1 MDKGYIMLSRKFF
14 TNDIWQAARAY
25 NESEAWLD
33 LIQSA
38 RFEASETTS
47 RIGGRE
53 ITWGRGQYPASN
65 RFLAK
70 KWGRSETWVKATL
83 ARFKKMGMI
92 QTECTQGMNVIT
104 LLNFDRYNY
113 IENPQSNPPRNPLN
127 EIDISEL
134 QALLTRLKTHQ
145 ETHTGENTG
154 FSQILKPSVSPN
166 NNKENTLR
174 ESLNTREELFNNFK
188 DELLGD
194 EEWRRYACQISGLS
208 VAFNDLIPGELD
220 NFLAWMVSTGEGDT
234 LKTIDDVKRRFTY
247 WWQGTGLRAY
257 NQRHNGGTRKETFG
271 GYTSHAGAYGKREAP
286 AKTGVQPS
294 EEARKDYTERF

>member
-1 MDKGYIMLSRKFF
+1 MVRPNKEGLDYFPFDVDFFSDEKIGSISGEFGIKGEITAIKLLCAIYRNGYFILWNDALKMSLLRGLPGISLELLEQIVTRLVRWGFFEQTLFSTVSVLTSKGIQERYFKAIKRRKDSSNYPYLLVNVDNNKVNVSN
-14 TNDIWQAARAY
+14 NDI
-25 NESEAWLD
+25 
-33 LIQSA
+33 
-38 RFEASETTS
+38 
-47 RIGGRE
+47 
-53 ITWGRGQYPASN
+53 
-65 RFLAK
+65 
-70 KWGRSETWVKATL
+70 
-83 ARFKKMGMI
+83 
-92 QTECTQGMNVIT
+92 NVST
-104 LLNFDRYNY
+104 
-113 IENPQSNPPRNPLN
+113 NPIKER
-127 EIDISEL
+127 
-134 QALLTRLKTHQ
+134 K
-145 ETHTGENTG
+145 G
-154 FSQILKPSVSPN
+154 
-166 NNKENTLR
+166 NKNR
-174 ESLNTREELFNNFK
+174 ESLNTRETLFENFK
-188 DELLGD
+188 NELLGD

>member
-1 MDKGYIMLSRKFF
+1 MARPNKEGLDYFPFDVDFFSDEKIGSISGEFGIKGEITAIKLLCAIYRNGYFILWNDALKMSLLRGLPGISLELLEQIVTRLVRWGFFEQTLFSTVSVLTSKGIQERYFKAIKRRKDSSNYPYLLVNVDNNKVNVSN
-14 TNDIWQAARAY
+14 NDI
-25 NESEAWLD
+25 
-33 LIQSA
+33 
-38 RFEASETTS
+38 
-47 RIGGRE
+47 
-53 ITWGRGQYPASN
+53 
-65 RFLAK
+65 
-70 KWGRSETWVKATL
+70 
-83 ARFKKMGMI
+83 
-92 QTECTQGMNVIT
+92 NVNT
-104 LLNFDRYNY
+104 
-113 IENPQSNPPRNPLN
+113 NPIKER
-127 EIDISEL
+127 
-134 QALLTRLKTHQ
+134 K
-145 ETHTGENTG
+145 G
-154 FSQILKPSVSPN
+154 
-166 NNKENTLR
+166 NKNR
-174 ESLNTREELFNNFK
+174 ESLNTREELFKNFK

>member
-1 MDKGYIMLSRKFF
+1 MARPNKEGIDYFPFDVDFFSDEKIGSISGEFGIKGEITAIKLLCAIYRNGYFILWNDALKMSLLRGLPGISLELLEQIVTRLVRWGFFEQTLFSTVSVLTSKGIQERYFKAIKRRKDSSNYPYLLVNVDNNKVNVSN
-14 TNDIWQAARAY
+14 NDI
-25 NESEAWLD
+25 NVNTNP
-33 LIQSA
+33 I
-38 RFEASETTS
+38 
-47 RIGGRE
+47 
-53 ITWGRGQYPASN
+53 
-65 RFLAK
+65 K
-70 KWGRSETWVKATL
+70 KRKG
-83 ARFKKMGMI
+83 
-92 QTECTQGMNVIT
+92 
-104 LLNFDRYNY
+104 
-113 IENPQSNPPRNPLN
+113 
-127 EIDISEL
+127 
-134 QALLTRLKTHQ
+134 
-145 ETHTGENTG
+145 
-154 FSQILKPSVSPN
+154 
-166 NNKENTLR
+166 NKNR
-174 ESLNTREELFNNFK
+174 ESLNTRETLFENFK
-188 DELLGD
+188 NELVGD

>member
-1 MDKGYIMLSRKFF
+1 MARPNKEGLDYFSFDVDFFSDEKIGSISGEFGIKGEITAIKLLCAIYRNGYFILWNDALKMSLLRGLPGISLELLEQIVTRLVRWGFFEQTLFSTVSVLTSKGIQERYFKAIKRRKDSSNYPYLLVNVDNNKVNVSN
-14 TNDIWQAARAY
+14 NDI
-25 NESEAWLD
+25 
-33 LIQSA
+33 
-38 RFEASETTS
+38 
-47 RIGGRE
+47 
-53 ITWGRGQYPASN
+53 
-65 RFLAK
+65 
-70 KWGRSETWVKATL
+70 
-83 ARFKKMGMI
+83 
-92 QTECTQGMNVIT
+92 NVST
-104 LLNFDRYNY
+104 
-113 IENPQSNPPRNPLN
+113 NPIKER
-127 EIDISEL
+127 
-134 QALLTRLKTHQ
+134 K
-145 ETHTGENTG
+145 G
-154 FSQILKPSVSPN
+154 
-166 NNKENTLR
+166 NKNR
-174 ESLNTREELFNNFK
+174 ESLNTRETLFENFK
-188 DELLGD
+188 NELLGD

>member
-1 MDKGYIMLSRKFF
+1 MARPNKEGLDYFPFDVDFFSDEKIGSISGEFGIKGEITAIKLLCAIYRNGYFILWNDALKMSLLRGLPGISLELLEQIVTRLVRWGFFEQTLFSTVSVLTSKGIQERYFKAIKRRKDSSNYPYLLVNVDNNKVNVSN
-14 TNDIWQAARAY
+14 NDI
-25 NESEAWLD
+25 
-33 LIQSA
+33 
-38 RFEASETTS
+38 
-47 RIGGRE
+47 
-53 ITWGRGQYPASN
+53 
-65 RFLAK
+65 
-70 KWGRSETWVKATL
+70 
-83 ARFKKMGMI
+83 
-92 QTECTQGMNVIT
+92 NVST
-104 LLNFDRYNY
+104 
-113 IENPQSNPPRNPLN
+113 NPIKER
-127 EIDISEL
+127 
-134 QALLTRLKTHQ
+134 K
-145 ETHTGENTG
+145 G
-154 FSQILKPSVSPN
+154 
-166 NNKENTLR
+166 NKNR
-174 ESLNTREELFNNFK
+174 ESLNTRETLFENFK
-188 DELLGD
+188 NELLRD

>member
-1 MDKGYIMLSRKFF
+1 MWNDALKMSLLRGLPGISLELLEQIVTRLVRWGFFEQTLFSTVSVLTSKGIQERYFKAIKRRKDSSNYPYLLVNVDNNKVNVSN
-14 TNDIWQAARAY
+14 NDI
-25 NESEAWLD
+25 
-33 LIQSA
+33 
-38 RFEASETTS
+38 
-47 RIGGRE
+47 
-53 ITWGRGQYPASN
+53 
-65 RFLAK
+65 
-70 KWGRSETWVKATL
+70 
-83 ARFKKMGMI
+83 
-92 QTECTQGMNVIT
+92 NVST
-104 LLNFDRYNY
+104 
-113 IENPQSNPPRNPLN
+113 NPIKER
-127 EIDISEL
+127 
-134 QALLTRLKTHQ
+134 K
-145 ETHTGENTG
+145 G
-154 FSQILKPSVSPN
+154 
-166 NNKENTLR
+166 NKNR
-174 ESLNTREELFNNFK
+174 ESLNTRETLFENFK
-188 DELLGD
+188 NELLGD

>member
-1 MDKGYIMLSRKFF
+1 MARPNKEGLDYFPFDVDFFSDEKIGSISGEFGIKGEITAIKLLCAIYRNGYFILWNDALKMSLLRGLPGISLELLEQIVTRLVRWGFFEQTLFSTVSVLTSKGIQERYFKAIKRRKDSSNYPYLLVNVDNNKVNVSN
-14 TNDIWQAARAY
+14 NDI
-25 NESEAWLD
+25 
-33 LIQSA
+33 
-38 RFEASETTS
+38 
-47 RIGGRE
+47 
-53 ITWGRGQYPASN
+53 
-65 RFLAK
+65 
-70 KWGRSETWVKATL
+70 
-83 ARFKKMGMI
+83 
-92 QTECTQGMNVIT
+92 NVST
-104 LLNFDRYNY
+104 
-113 IENPQSNPPRNPLN
+113 
-127 EIDISEL
+127 
-134 QALLTRLKTHQ
+134 
-145 ETHTGENTG
+145 NTIKERKG
-154 FSQILKPSVSPN
+154 
-166 NNKENTLR
+166 NKNR
-174 ESLNTREELFNNFK
+174 ESLNTRETLFENFK
-188 DELLGD
+188 NELLGD